1 MFKEQHEELFE
12 KIKKARNLP
21 FMTDNID
28 QILVFLGGIS
38 TEYYRPE
45 DNPLSEKYDKKRKR
59 IIMDGIDYDK
69 IIKQP

>member
-1 MFKEQHEELFE
+1 MFE

-21 FMTDNID
+21 FMTDNLD
-28 QILVFLGGIS
+28 QLLVFLGGIS
-38 TEYYRPE
+38 TEYYRPK